1 MINGETESV
10 SKMARDSGNWKKWVI
25 DLNVVITES
34 ENIAMFHL
42 RKVLGFTCNSKMVG
56 T

>member
-42 RKVLGFTCNSKMVG
+42 RKVLGFTYNTKMVD